1 MPLDPKRLR
10 RWFAAA
16 AVFVIAISLAYYFY
30 GRTHSWRVVERVQG
44 KMGVEVQQATQGFT
58 MSKSEAGRT
67 IFTVH
72 ASNAV
77 QYKEGGRALL
87 RDVNI
92 LVYGRASDR
101 FDQITG
107 DNFEY
112 DPNSGDIISHGEV
125 TIDLEGNAQGPLRPD
140 QAAPVE
146 LKNPVHL
153 KTRGL
158 IFNQK
163 TGAAA
168 TRERVDFRTPQATG
182 SAVGASYDS
191 KSNTLTLASQV
202 RIQMA
207 GGATILAQHGVM
219 TKNPRWIVLQT
230 ARIERPQADVDAAD
244 VTLYLHDDN
253 SIYRIVATGQ
263 VRGTTR
269 ADNPARVEAPQG
281 DFTVGPKN
289 DLMSGVLSGG
299 VKFEQEGPSPLHGSA
314 GRATL
319 IFGPKSVLT
328 QVQARE
334 NVRFIQDQHATANQG
349 AQTAEMASD
358 ALDLFLAEGQ
368 LEHGVTGG
376 VARIT
381 VRPQPPSATQGDT
394 VITAGRFD
402 MSFGADSRLRAMHGE
417 PDARI
422 VSTTPGQPNKVSLS
436 QTLDAAFNPDGG
448 IASMVQQGNVRY
460 TDGQRSAFAN
470 QAHYTPGD
478 ENLVLTGSP
487 RWIEGGGITTAR
499 ILRVN
504 RQTGDAFAEGQ
515 VKTTYR
521 DTQPRDSKPQP
532 GGALLGGSDPI
543 NVTSEH
549 MTAHRQ
555 SDTAIYYG
563 SARLWQGSNIVQA
576 PVIEFDHA
584 QRLLRAH
591 GTASRQQIGSGL
603 AIDDGIHHRVSTIFI
618 RNDDK
623 NKGSPVSVT
632 SSLLTY
638 SDPQNLA
645 VFEGAVLL
653 KSTDGTVS
661 ADNADVLLK
670 PKDQNAP
677 QGTSNAQVE
686 KIIAQGH
693 VVVQQ
698 PSRKARGNTMTYTA
712 DEGKYVMTG
721 DRPSI
726 FDAEHGLST
735 GDSLTFYSRDDRLL
749 VSSGSSTRAI
759 TNTHTGK

>member
-1 MPLDPKRLR
+1 MPIDPKRLR
-10 RWFAAA
+10 RWFLAA

-30 GRTHSWRVVERVQG
+30 GRMHSWRAVESVPG
-44 KMGVEVQQATQGFT
+44 KMSVELQQSTQGFT

-87 RDVNI
+87 RDVKI
-92 LVYGRASDR
+92 LVYGRSSDR
-101 FDQITG
+101 FDQISG
-107 DNFEY
+107 DNFEF
-112 DPNSGDIISHGEV
+112 DPNSGDIISQGDV

-158 IFNQK
+158 IFNEK

-168 TRERVDFRTPQATG
+168 TSERVDFRTPQAVG
-182 SAVGASYDS
+182 SSVGASYDS

-202 RIQMA
+202 RVQMVE
-207 GGATILAQHGVM
+207 GATILAQHGVM
-219 TKNPRWIVLQT
+219 TKNPRWIVLET
-230 ARIERPQADVDAAD
+230 ARIERPQADIDAD
-244 VTLYLHDDN
+244 HVTIYLHDDN
-253 SIYRIVATGQ
+253 SIYRMVATGQ

-281 DFTVGPKN
+281 DFTVGTKN
-289 DLMSGVLSGG
+289 ELLSGVLSGG

-319 IFGPKSVLT
+319 TFGPKSVVT

-334 NVRFIQDQHATANQG
+334 NVKFIQDQHETADQG
-349 AQTAEMASD
+349 AQTVEMAAD
-358 ALDLFLAEGQ
+358 ALDLFLTDGQ

-376 VARIT
+376 AARIT

-417 PDARI
+417 PDAKI

-436 QTLDAAFNPDGG
+436 QRLDVTFNPDGG
-448 IASMVQQGNVRY
+448 IASVVQQGDVRY
-460 TDGQRSAFAN
+460 TDAQRSAFAN

-478 ENLVLTGSP
+478 ENLVLTGAP

-499 ILRVN
+499 ILRLN

-521 DTQPRDSKPQP
+521 ETKPRPN
-532 GGALLGGSDPI
+532 GALLGGSDPI
-543 NVTSEH
+543 NVTSDH

-563 SARLWQGSNIVQA
+563 SARLWQGSNIVEA

-584 QRLLRAH
+584 HRLVRAH
-591 GTASRQQIGSGL
+591 ATASPQQVSSGL
-603 AIDDGIHHRVSTIFI
+603 AADDGLRHRVSTVFI
-618 RNDDK
+618 RNDGK
-623 NKGSPVSVT
+623 NKGTPVSVT

-638 SDPQNLA
+638 FDPQNLA

-670 PKDQNAP
+670 PKDGNAP
-677 QGTSNAQVE
+677 PGTSNAQVE
-686 KIIAQGH
+686 KIVAQGR

-698 PSRKARGNTMTYTA
+698 PSRKAVGNTMTYTA

-721 DRPSI
+721 GRPSI
-726 FDAEHGLST
+726 FDAEHGLTT

-749 VSSGSSTRAI
+749 VSSGSSTRAV